1 MAASDMRNRRH
12 VQPLLTWSTNAAH
25 PVSLDQEPLQAEHKT
40 ENEDAKDTLTNDEET
55 KSVSESVDEVE
66 DSEAKIKA
74 SEFEDSKEA
83 GKVKYSRTDKAK
95 DEKTADSE
103 TKAKKV
109 KEARHG
115 RFILN
120 LEKLNDSREQ
130 IQVEAL
136 DQPKNCDNVLP
147 LPRGGWWTK
156 LSSKGKVVQI
166 ETNLTVIKTRL
177 GWTLLGNSLI
187 IHRNEYVEQTL
198 NLLTV
203 QNDLKELW
211 DLKVL
216 SIRDPIETCSKES
229 RYQELKEKV
238 IKQIQKQSDQI
249 YYVGLPWKMEVS
261 IPNNY
266 ELAKNKLEIG
276 TKKMIQQNKLKE
288 YDRVFKDWLNEGLIE
303 RVNENPPEVKGYYLT
318 HRPVFKSESKTTP
331 IRPVFDASCQGH
343 NGLSLNQYLEKG
355 PNLLER
361 IPKIM
366 IRFREN
372 KFGVLA
378 DIRKAFQMIYMGN
391 DIVFPTAIHIFC
403 DASRVAYEAAAYLR
417 SELDGK
423 YNITLIWSKVRLAP
437 IKRITIPRLEL
448 MAMVLGARLASS
460 IQAALKRKCEIEHL
474 INNRPLTYVSE
485 DDNGLNQRVFQNGS
499 EPRFPE
505 HENLKPE
512 MLHG

>member
-1 MAASDMRNRRH
+1 MVLNFPKSS
-12 VQPLLTWSTNAAH
+12 PTT
-25 PVSLDQEPLQAEHKT
+25 EHKT

-55 KSVSESVDEVE
+55 KVSEANVKNKE
-66 DSEAKIKA
+66 DSEAESKGDRIRDSEAQRKGDEVKDSQTAIK
-74 SEFEDSKEA
+74 DSKEA

-147 LPRGGWWTK
+147 LPRGGANYMSM
-156 LSSKGKVVQI
+156 LLLGKVVQI

-343 NGLSLNQYLEKG
+343 NGLSLNQYLEKA

-378 DIRKAFQMIYMGN
+378 DIRKAFQMVAIQEN
-391 DIVFPTAIHIFC
+391 D
-403 DASRVAYEAAAYLR
+403 
-417 SELDGK
+417 
-423 YNITLIWSKVRLAP
+423 
-437 IKRITIPRLEL
+437 
-448 MAMVLGARLASS
+448 
-460 IQAALKRKCEIEHL
+460 
-474 INNRPLTYVSE
+474 
-485 DDNGLNQRVFQNGS
+485 
-499 EPRFPE
+499 
-505 HENLKPE
+505 
-512 MLHG
+512 